1 MRSSAKSS
9 GGSEANPS
17 VKARR
22 VVKPRRRVRAVGPI
36 VRRRAVATGGDG
48 EGVADEVEEAEKRLK
63 GAYEKSLNPPSLI
76 HMIRLEKKWEKR
88 NPPEQP
94 SGWARD
100 DDGVIDLVEGEDDDY
115 NEEDPEASGSGSEV
129 QGKGE
134 EEEEVAE
141 PSTPPRRGS
150 YVPISFIAPH
160 TPDFGPSGSLS
171 RDAPSTPSES
181 PVAAGAKS
189 RESPFYMTRRVKRR
203 LSELEASFDFWEGR
217 ALPCADLV
225 SGESSVRSVLARILD
240 VKGTTSSVCY
250 MRETESKQE
259 GMQLR
264 KLPHIMYRMS
274 YLEPESPASSSARSC
289 VEKALFPARAC
300 VIQSD
305 DDVAYREYVM
315 WPSRRL
321 EMLGENDKTSCS
333 TCMADSIAAMRRHL
347 RENSC
352 VILHYRYRGG
362 EALLEACQATRSV
375 AESDLQ
381 ICLSLKQSTTG
392 TTEINRVAG
401 SISKGLKLSALCL
414 KLDLFISPTLAK
426 NLSTAELSTLA
437 TVVAGFERGLEDLIL
452 GWNTDTL
459 FHRYLADL
467 ERKFEEAGSGNEAED
482 LPCDCAGAG
491 AAPRGCCLSLDGL
504 LRRVNCLCARVGCM
518 DTNKIFRALRA
529 DAEASAFIQKNSKFF
544 CRSTT
549 RLVVALVGLMYADL
563 ALEGGKDR
571 ECLYRRMRVLCRTD
585 SRDSFRYEMLVRE
598 TLCKGVCGREFVK
611 NEYFFPPRHIPDNYR
626 DVVPASQYD
635 AAADIYP
642 AGVTTY
648 TDLFSDE
655 GLRKVEGRVVELEH
669 KISQRLL
676 PESCYDRSQ
685 HWNCVRRTKTFF
697 GARYLWTKDQK
708 SQSSAGKAGGIRLDV
723 PRVPKWVREDV
734 EDPLVRCRVVPE
746 NFINSSAVN
755 IYHDGSEGIQSHYD
769 DDSRF
774 ARPIVSLRLFS
785 DSRLSF
791 GTQFFGYVNGS
802 FFVPMPRGCI
812 TVMEERGYAAN
823 GIKHSVRPTDMTAKS
838 VAVILRHV
846 HDECMEEAAEIL
858 MDETGRWFQGLGLEE
873 GQGKRPV
880 DDSQKEARAA
890 EKAEADV
897 QKVVRSVIRQVQ
909 GRVRAE
915 QRAAEQ
921 REKAARAAARAAERE
936 CAKVER
942 ECAKVV
948 KELLQSVQGRLRVE
962 QREAADRDK
971 AARAAE
977 RDARLVRSVVRGLV
991 SSTIKEVQREKATA
1005 KVVANILK
1013 AVAGGRKYKFSS
1025 RKTGKATFY
1034 LGKKPEPWP
1043 EDAQNIVQK
1052 KS

>member
-1 MRSSAKSS
+1 M
-9 GGSEANPS
+9 
-17 VKARR
+17 
-22 VVKPRRRVRAVGPI
+22 VKPRRRVRAVGPI

-100 DDGVIDLVEGEDDDY
+100 DDGVIDLVEGEDDDC

-362 EALLEACQATRSV
+362 RPCWRRARRPGPWPRVISRSASPSSRALPARRRST
-375 AESDLQ
+375 ESRDPSPRASSSRPYASSS
-381 ICLSLKQSTTG
+381 ICSSRRRWQRICPPQSSRPSPRSSRALS
-392 TTEINRVAG
+392 AG
-401 SISKGLKLSALCL
+401 S
-414 KLDLFISPTLAK
+414 
-426 NLSTAELSTLA
+426 
-437 TVVAGFERGLEDLIL
+437 
-452 GWNTDTL
+452 
-459 FHRYLADL
+459 
-467 ERKFEEAGSGNEAED
+467 
-482 LPCDCAGAG
+482 
-491 AAPRGCCLSLDGL
+491 
-504 LRRVNCLCARVGCM
+504 
-518 DTNKIFRALRA
+518 
-529 DAEASAFIQKNSKFF
+529 
-544 CRSTT
+544 
-549 RLVVALVGLMYADL
+549 
-563 ALEGGKDR
+563 
-571 ECLYRRMRVLCRTD
+571 RT
-585 SRDSFRYEMLVRE
+585 
-598 TLCKGVCGREFVK
+598 
-611 NEYFFPPRHIPDNYR
+611 
-626 DVVPASQYD
+626 
-635 AAADIYP
+635 
-642 AGVTTY
+642 
-648 TDLFSDE
+648 
-655 GLRKVEGRVVELEH
+655 
-669 KISQRLL
+669 
-676 PESCYDRSQ
+676 
-685 HWNCVRRTKTFF
+685 
-697 GARYLWTKDQK
+697 
-708 SQSSAGKAGGIRLDV
+708 
-723 PRVPKWVREDV
+723 
-734 EDPLVRCRVVPE
+734 
-746 NFINSSAVN
+746 
-755 IYHDGSEGIQSHYD
+755 
-769 DDSRF
+769 
-774 ARPIVSLRLFS
+774 
-785 DSRLSF
+785 
-791 GTQFFGYVNGS
+791 
-802 FFVPMPRGCI
+802 
-812 TVMEERGYAAN
+812 
-823 GIKHSVRPTDMTAKS
+823 
-838 VAVILRHV
+838 
-846 HDECMEEAAEIL
+846 
-858 MDETGRWFQGLGLEE
+858 
-873 GQGKRPV
+873 
-880 DDSQKEARAA
+880 
-890 EKAEADV
+890 
-897 QKVVRSVIRQVQ
+897 
-909 GRVRAE
+909 
-915 QRAAEQ
+915 
-921 REKAARAAARAAERE
+921 
-936 CAKVER
+936 
-942 ECAKVV
+942 
-948 KELLQSVQGRLRVE
+948 
-962 QREAADRDK
+962 
-971 AARAAE
+971 
-977 RDARLVRSVVRGLV
+977 
-991 SSTIKEVQREKATA
+991 
-1005 KVVANILK
+1005 
-1013 AVAGGRKYKFSS
+1013 
-1025 RKTGKATFY
+1025 
-1034 LGKKPEPWP
+1034 
-1043 EDAQNIVQK
+1043 
-1052 KS
+1052 